1 MPQRIHGSESK
12 IELWYQILAFYQIAG
27 MIYLGALAPL
37 IFENSIPASLDQG
50 GRQDISAS
58 ARFITR
64 VIPTP
69 RFQTATAQRLLSNP
83 HPPSN
88 SSKASFQYLQ
98 DTCNNLSRQQM
109 FTR

>member
-1 MPQRIHGSESK
+1 MEFGDDAQRIHGSESK
-12 IELWYQILAFYQIAG
+12 IELWYQILAFYEIAG

-37 IFENSIPASLDQG
+37 IFENSIHASLDQG

-69 RFQTATAQRLLSNP
+69 PLP
-83 HPPSN
+83 N
-88 SSKASFQYLQ
+88 SDRSEV
-98 DTCNNLSRQQM
+98 T
-109 FTR
+109 